1 MRPGVPGE
9 RTGAARPPLA
19 GIYVVLDAQTT
30 ADVEKLLDA
39 ALRAG
44 VRLIQ
49 YRAKT
54 GVDRTL
60 VRRLHRQTQAAGA
73 CLIVNDDLAAALD
86 ADGLHVGQE
95 DLAIHAGAGLRGRL
109 GPRLLGISAAT
120 LEHVREA
127 ERLGADYIGAGP
139 FALTATKPDAG
150 AAIGVEG
157 LRAVVAATSLPV
169 AAIGGIGAFELTA
182 VAASG
187 ATMAAVVSAVAAAA
201 DPEAAARALVARWA
215 QLAP

>member
-1 MRPGVPGE
+1 
-9 RTGAARPPLA
+9 
-19 GIYVVLDAQTT
+19 VVLDAQTT
-30 ADVEKLLDA
+30 ADVEELLVA
-39 ALRAG
+39 VLRAG

-54 GVDRTL
+54 GVDRAL
-60 VRRLHRQTQAAGA
+60 VRRLRRRTRAAGA

-95 DLAIHAGAGLRGRL
+95 DLATYAGAGLRGRL
-109 GPRLLGISAAT
+109 GPRLFGISAAT
-120 LEHVREA
+120 PEHVREA

-139 FALTATKPDAG
+139 FVLTATKPDAG
-150 AAIGVEG
+150 AALGVAG
-157 LRAVVAATSLPV
+157 LRAVAAATALPV
-169 AAIGGIGAFELTA
+169 AAIGGIGLSELAA

-187 ATMAAVVSAVAAAA
+187 ATMAAVVSAVAAAP

-215 QLAP
+215 QIAP